1 MIRFAPVMLAL
12 LASTAAGTVQAQEQR
27 DVVIQ
32 VRVGADD
39 ASEWA
44 GWESGEYG
52 ELLSGRLPGSFFTD
66 GEPRAPSLIRQSQS
80 DLTTLSIGFVSGA
93 LHPATYTD
101 PNGDGVYDH
110 YTLRIKDAGGVVLWQ
125 ANLKDSI
132 TVSAQALRI
141 DDLSGLDL
149 LAYEGERVFI
159 HMDYPELVRNLAT
172 VPGGPVGAQIG
183 LMCFAL
189 VAGSLMM
196 RGRYR
201 GIMAIAG
208 AVGAG
213 LILPIMGVGGAGAQ
227 LVGGV
232 TLVLGLAFAFLWQR
246 MSR

>member
-1 MIRFAPVMLAL
+1 
-12 LASTAAGTVQAQEQR
+12 
-27 DVVIQ
+27 
-32 VRVGADD
+32 
-39 ASEWA
+39 
-44 GWESGEYG
+44 
-52 ELLSGRLPGSFFTD
+52 
-66 GEPRAPSLIRQSQS
+66 
-80 DLTTLSIGFVSGA
+80 
-93 LHPATYTD
+93 
-101 PNGDGVYDH
+101 
-110 YTLRIKDAGGVVLWQ
+110 
-125 ANLKDSI
+125 
-132 TVSAQALRI
+132 
-141 DDLSGLDL
+141 
-149 LAYEGERVFI
+149 
-159 HMDYPELVRNLAT
+159 MDYPELVRNLAK